1 MGESLIGPYIAFAGL
16 CLIYGSSY
24 AWISTFL
31 TNTPPAV
38 FSFLRMLFALITTLL
53 IFCYQY
59 NLTPGFRD
67 KVKQQLNDGSVS
79 GIKCFFGGII
89 GLGIPT
95 SIITLAQRTVP
106 SVIVTLSQPSIPLF
120 SLVLAH
126 FIVDGERMTFHKVFV
141 HLTAFIGALLTIIPS
156 LGLDSAEVSFRLVG
170 FVFLFIG
177 LFFYGLGSIYIKLYM
192 TKGETALICSFSVC
206 GGTAYNLLAILIS
219 GGLTGISALSLGLM
233 LKIFVFSIFF
243 SALPSFLFIYVV
255 REIGPVKANLVDFG
269 QIIIGVIC
277 GVFILDEWK
286 NHKPSDKFIC
296 WIGVLQIF
304 LALSFDFSGAWKAM
318 GAEAPAVRRD
328 EQKLLETGFA
338 TTE

>member
-1 MGESLIGPYIAFAGL
+1 MPSAGPYVAFAGL

-31 TNTPPAV
+31 VNTPPAV
-38 FSFLRMLFALITTLL
+38 FSFLRMIFALITTVL

-59 NLTPGFRD
+59 NFTSGFRE
-67 KVKQQLNDGSVS
+67 KVKLQLSDGSVS
-79 GIKCFFGGII
+79 GIRCFFGGII

-126 FIVDGERMTFHKVFV
+126 FILDTERINFHKVFV

-156 LGLDSAEVSFRLVG
+156 LGLEAANLSFRLIG

-192 TKGETALICSFSVC
+192 TKGETSLICSFSVL
-206 GGTAYNLLAILIS
+206 GGTSYNLLAILWS
-219 GGLTGISALSLGLM
+219 GGLGDIGSIGFVTLI
-233 LKIFVFSIFF
+233 KIFVFAAFF

-269 QIIIGVIC
+269 QIIIGVVC
-277 GVFILDEWK
+277 GVFILNEWK
-286 NHKPSDKFIC
+286 NLKTSDELIC

-304 LALSFDFSGAWKAM
+304 LALAFDFSAAWQAHKVDGEIGKGDQA
-318 GAEAPAVRRD
+318 
-328 EQKLLETGFA
+328 KLLNPANEL
-338 TTE
+338 

>member
-1 MGESLIGPYIAFAGL
+1 MAGNLLGPYIAFACL

-31 TNTPPAV
+31 TNTPPAI
-38 FSFLRMLFALITTLL
+38 FSFLRMFFALITTVL
-53 IFCYQY
+53 IFLYQY
-59 NLTPGFRD
+59 HFTPGIRE
-67 KVKQQLNDGSVS
+67 KVKLQLADGSVS
-79 GIKCFFGGII
+79 GIRCFFGGII

-126 FIVDGERMTFHKVFV
+126 FILDTERITFHKVFV

-156 LGLDSAEVSFRLVG
+156 LGLDSTELSFRMIG

-206 GGTAYNLLAILIS
+206 GGTAYNLLACLFS
-219 GGLTGISALSLGLM
+219 GGFGGITALSLSLL
-233 LKIFVFSIFF
+233 LKIFVFSVFF

-286 NHKPSDKFIC
+286 ELKSSDKLIC

-304 LALSFDFSGAWKAM
+304 LALSFDFSGAWKAFKTE
-318 GAEAPAVRRD
+318 GGLGQPDQE
-328 EQKLLETGFA
+328 KLLDEPF
-338 TTE
+338 

>member
-1 MGESLIGPYIAFAGL
+1 MI
-16 CLIYGSSY
+16 
-24 AWISTFL
+24 
-31 TNTPPAV
+31 
-38 FSFLRMLFALITTLL
+38 FALITTLA
-53 IFCYQY
+53 IFWYQY
-59 NLTPGFRD
+59 NFTTGFSE
-67 KVKQQLNDGSVS
+67 KVKLQLGDGSVS

-126 FIVDGERMTFHKVFV
+126 FMLDTERITFQKVFV

-156 LGLDSAEVSFRLVG
+156 LGLDSTELTFRLVG

-192 TKGETALICSFSVC
+192 TKGETALICSFSVF
-206 GGTAYNLLAILIS
+206 GGTTYNLLAFLWSGGIS
-219 GGLTGISALSLGLM
+219 GIGNLGFVLII
-233 LKIFVFSIFF
+233 KIFVFAALF

-286 NHKPSDKFIC
+286 NHKVSDKLIC
-296 WIGVLQIF
+296 WIGVFLIV
-304 LALSFDFSGAWKAM
+304 LALAFDFSGVWNSRAI
-318 GAEAPAVRRD
+318 EADAGKHDD
-328 EQKLLETGFA
+328 EKLLTNEF
-338 TTE
+338 